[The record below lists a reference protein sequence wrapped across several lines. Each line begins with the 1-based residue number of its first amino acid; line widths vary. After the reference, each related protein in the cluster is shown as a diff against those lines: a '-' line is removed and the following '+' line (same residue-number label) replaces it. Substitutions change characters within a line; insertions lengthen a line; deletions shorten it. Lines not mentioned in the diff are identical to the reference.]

1 MNRRTRILLFACF
14 IAFPC
19 GFAPTRG
26 QAAEGDGLLDEV
38 RAAMAERELT
48 VAKAK
53 LEEAARLDGDEAFT
67 SERKRLTLLHAYLE
81 DFWKSVDD
89 GAKSLQAVEEL
100 KIGDVLV
107 SVVEY
112 QPGLLVLR
120 VKGENKRYTVKT
132 LPAKVALTLA
142 ERVLKP
148 DDPQNKVFFGT
159 FLLMDGKGDREIARK
174 LWTEAQKADVDVA
187 SLLPE
192 LGNCARRHSAGRDS
206 AAALCFHKPNR
217 ALHDSLSFFGKTGCT
232 ANAGRNALENC
243 NTTRHR
249 YFTSADPSRRPGLGL
264 AGWFLGGWRQHD
276 TQVVVRTWNHLDAD
290 DFANAARGV
299 CAGVGGRFD
308 GRHVSRHKGRYQATA
323 DFVPAEKLHVR
334 GLQHG
339 VGGLNQ
345 SDKALGLDHS
355 QRFHCLCH
363 IGLRS

>member
-1 MNRRTRILLFACF
+1 
-14 IAFPC
+14 
-19 GFAPTRG
+19 
-26 QAAEGDGLLDEV
+26 
-38 RAAMAERELT
+38 MAERELT

-53 LEEAARLDGDEAFT
+53 LEEAAKLDGDAAFT
-67 SERKRLTLLHAYLE
+67 TERKRLTLLHAYLE

-174 LWTEAQKADVDVA
+174 LWTEAQKANVDVA

-192 LGNCARRHSAGRDS
+192 LGNAPVATLPVEIPPLTSIMRKLLAPASWTLRRQEGDRIVRDTLKDNAEQTAAGYLQVTAPSGAGDVAVGVQPQQAGGQFRLPHHPARRR
-206 AAALCFHKPNR
+206 
-217 ALHDSLSFFGKTGCT
+217 
-232 ANAGRNALENC
+232 
-243 NTTRHR
+243 
-249 YFTSADPSRRPGLGL
+249 
-264 AGWFLGGWRQHD
+264 
-276 TQVVVRTWNHLDAD
+276 
-290 DFANAARGV
+290 
-299 CAGVGGRFD
+299 
-308 GRHVSRHKGRYQATA
+308 
-323 DFVPAEKLHVR
+323 
-334 GLQHG
+334 
-339 VGGLNQ
+339 
-345 SDKALGLDHS
+345 
-355 QRFHCLCH
+355 
-363 IGLRS
+363 